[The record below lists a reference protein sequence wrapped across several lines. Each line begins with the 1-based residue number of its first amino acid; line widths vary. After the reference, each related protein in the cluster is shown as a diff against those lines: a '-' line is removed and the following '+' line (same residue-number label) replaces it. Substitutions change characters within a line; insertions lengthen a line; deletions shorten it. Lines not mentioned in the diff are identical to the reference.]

1 MQAELL
7 CRQNSLTPDP
17 SSRHSSFSRT
27 PVGVSG
33 RMGRP
38 GSSSL
43 AASPILETVMMSE
56 GPASGGSPITLKQK
70 KRRSLQQQVLT
81 TRSAVLDRAAD
92 ALAFDLD
99 SFKSSA
105 SANQVALVDP
115 NNSIGKSIVLLL
127 FFKY

>member
-1 MQAELL
+1 
-7 CRQNSLTPDP
+7 
-17 SSRHSSFSRT
+17 
-27 PVGVSG
+27 
-33 RMGRP
+33 
-38 GSSSL
+38 
-43 AASPILETVMMSE
+43 MMSE